1 MLLRYHIPQI
11 CVALHHIIGNC
22 GVRDGGKVTA
32 STFNLHAFSTAVIQ
46 NFVISVAFGFGYEI
60 DVFDVGAILEH
71 YCPVGI
77 IVSGRI
83 ADVETAGQFCI
94 DYNFILMFKR
104 LGEVHFNALRI
115 YHYEVVEGFL

>member
-1 MLLRYHIPQI
+1 MTTGTL
-11 CVALHHIIGNC
+11 
-22 GVRDGGKVTA
+22 
-32 STFNLHAFSTAVIQ
+32 NLHAFSTTVVKHFIVA
-46 NFVISVAFGFGYEI
+46 VAFGFGYEI

-77 IVSGRI
+77 IVSGGI
-83 ADVETAGQFCI
+83 TDVETAEQFCI